1 MKEEGRERG
10 RTSLPPTPLP
20 LHSSSRSLPLK
31 GERGSN
37 NGRRIVGRSDERAE
51 KKEESTAV
59 NATHIRSVAVG
70 VVGDSGWDR
79 VRPDGEGWNANETE
93 GEGVREGT
101 LTLPRNRLRKCSRV
115 MQRATPRAPLQEE
128 RE

>member
-1 MKEEGRERG
+1 M
-10 RTSLPPTPLP
+10 PPPPLP

-79 VRPDGEGWNANETE
+79 VRPNGEGWNANETE

-115 MQRATPRAPLQEE
+115 MQRAARRAPLQEE
-128 RE
+128 GERVMQQEVTE

>member
-1 MKEEGRERG
+1 M
-10 RTSLPPTPLP
+10 
-20 LHSSSRSLPLK
+20 PLK

-79 VRPDGEGWNANETE
+79 VRPDGEGWDGRKRNGRGGSEGGDFDFAEKPVKKMQSCYATSGAARAIAGRRRESNAT
-93 GEGVREGT
+93 GSHRVRE
-101 LTLPRNRLRKCSRV
+101 
-115 MQRATPRAPLQEE
+115 
-128 RE
+128 

>member
-1 MKEEGRERG
+1 M
-10 RTSLPPTPLP
+10 
-20 LHSSSRSLPLK
+20 PLK

-79 VRPDGEGWNANETE
+79 VRPDGEGRDETE
-93 GEGVREGT
+93 GEEGREGGDFDFAEKPVKKMQPCYATSGTARAIAGRGRESNATGSHRVRE
-101 LTLPRNRLRKCSRV
+101 
-115 MQRATPRAPLQEE
+115 
-128 RE
+128 